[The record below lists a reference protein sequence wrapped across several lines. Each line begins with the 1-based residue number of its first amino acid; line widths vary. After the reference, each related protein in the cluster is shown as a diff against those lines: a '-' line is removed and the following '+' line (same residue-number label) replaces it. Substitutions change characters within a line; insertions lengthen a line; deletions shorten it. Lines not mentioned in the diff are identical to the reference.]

1 MTETEVLQAIAE
13 VYRRT
18 PPPKTAADQARLIVE
33 IRHILRQLK
42 GTIQ

>member
-1 MTETEVLQAIAE
+1 MTETEVLRAIAA
-13 VYRRT
+13 VYCRE
-18 PPPKTAADQARLIVE
+18 PKPTTLVEQAKRIVE